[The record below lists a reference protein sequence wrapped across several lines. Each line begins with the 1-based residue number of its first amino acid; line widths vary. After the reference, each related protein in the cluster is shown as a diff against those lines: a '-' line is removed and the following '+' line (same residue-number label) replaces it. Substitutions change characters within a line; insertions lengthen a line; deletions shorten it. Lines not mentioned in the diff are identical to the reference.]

1 VPDTARPVAIAAALS
16 RTEAASGDVFNG
28 ISIDVT
34 IDDVTLAPVSGF
46 STTIYNSL
54 GHSVGGGSGGIQ
66 VGPDGHVSLP
76 VYFSSLP
83 PGTYTVGFTLST
95 SAGNRAGWGYPNGG
109 TPAPSGPLVFTSLPA
124 A

>member
-1 VPDTARPVAIAAALS
+1 VAIAAALS
-16 RTEAASGDVFNG
+16 RTEAAPGDLFNG
-28 ISIDVT
+28 ISVNVT
-34 IDDVTLAPVSGF
+34 IDDVTLAPVTGF

-76 VYFSSLP
+76 VYFRDLP
-83 PGTYTVGFTLST
+83 AGTYTVGFTLST
-95 SAGNRAGWGYPNGG
+95 SAGNSASWGYPSGA
-109 TPAPSGPLVFTSLPA
+109 PAPSGPLVFTSLPA